1 MQPFRFAVYT
11 NNSDDADQWTAFAR
25 RAEELGYAALY
36 VTDHLGRQLAP
47 TAALAAAAAVTHDL
61 RIGPY
66 VFANDFRHPLIVAR
80 EAATLDRLSGGRL
93 DLGLGAGW
101 KRSDYRKLGMTY
113 DPPAIRID
121 RMIESLG
128 IIRRLL
134 AGEEVTHDGRFYRLD
149 RARVE
154 PRPVQQPH
162 PRIMLGGGGPRMLRF
177 AAREAQIVSFVPQF
191 STAGRPMMRHATE
204 TALAERVA
212 QVRSAAGTTVRRARA
227 EHLRRRRRGGRRLA
241 AALGLA
247 RCVVQ
252 VRGPDRCGRLALPA
266 VRDARSA
273 TRRHASAAGAHRRQ
287 LVRNSGPRDGGDGA
301 AGGVACRALAP
312 DVTVLDAVGVGGEGT
327 RATRVQ
333 LDDRHQQIR
342 ILPHRLLVV
351 GVLRCE
357 LALDGGGEGI
367 GQ

>member
-11 NNSDDADQWTAFAR
+11 NNSDDADRWTAFAR

-47 TAALAAAAAVTHDL
+47 SAALAAAAAVTDRL

-66 VFANDFRHPLIVAR
+66 VWANDFRHPLIVAR

-101 KRSDYRKLGMTY
+101 KRSDYRQLGMPY
-113 DPPAIRID
+113 DAPAVRIE

-134 AGEEVTHDGRFYRLD
+134 AGEEVTHDGRFYQLE
-149 RARVE
+149 RAKVE

-191 STAGRPMMRHATE
+191 SLSGRPMMRHATE
-204 TALAERVA
+204 SALAERVA
-212 QVRSAAGTTVRRARA
+212 QVRAAAGSRFDELELNVFVGDAGVVGGPQPISSSLGALLKSAGPAVAGGSPYLLYGTIDQLRDGM
-227 EHLRRRRRGGRRLA
+227 LRRRERIGVSSYGIPARVMESFAPLVASLAGR
-241 AALGLA
+241 
-247 RCVVQ
+247 
-252 VRGPDRCGRLALPA
+252 
-266 VRDARSA
+266 
-273 TRRHASAAGAHRRQ
+273 
-287 LVRNSGPRDGGDGA
+287 
-301 AGGVACRALAP
+301 
-312 DVTVLDAVGVGGEGT
+312 
-327 RATRVQ
+327 
-333 LDDRHQQIR
+333 
-342 ILPHRLLVV
+342 
-351 GVLRCE
+351 
-357 LALDGGGEGI
+357 
-367 GQ
+367 